1 MVAGRYVVAVLA
13 CVGNMIC
20 VLGRDTMR
28 LAILPMQTELGLTQD
43 QVSHV
48 LGWYRAQK
56 LAK

>member
-48 LGWYRAQK
+48 LGR
-56 LAK
+56 